1 MLYVVKFYLL
11 HGWLKVKNGDG
22 TIKYKEMSIPEKE
35 ISEDLVY
42 DYQNLNFKIENIE
55 VIYNYDESEVDSN
68 D

>member
-11 HGWLKVKNGDG
+11 HGWRKIKSNGK
-22 TIKYKEMSIPEKE
+22 IKYTEMSIPVKE

-42 DYQNLNFKIENIE
+42 DYQDLNFKIENIE
-55 VIYNYDESEVDSN
+55 VIYDYDESEGDSN

>member
-11 HGWLKVKNGDG
+11 HGWLKTRSDG
-22 TIKYKEMSIPEKE
+22 TIKYTEMSIPVKE
-35 ISEDLVY
+35 VSEDLVY

-55 VIYNYDESEVDSN
+55 VIYNYEESEGDSN

>member
-11 HGWLKVKNGDG
+11 HGWLKTRSNGKIMY
-22 TIKYKEMSIPEKE
+22 TEMSIPVKE
-35 ISEDLVY
+35 VSEDLVY

-55 VIYNYDESEVDSN
+55 VIYNYDENEGDSN

>member
-1 MLYVVKFYLL
+1 MYKVKFYLL

-35 ISEDLVY
+35 LSEDLVY

-55 VIYNYDESEVDSN
+55 VIYNYGDCEGDSN